1 MKADLV
7 FVEPELLD
15 RVEKQM
21 GSVMQETH
29 CAAVML
35 IDRSGLVIAATGQMP
50 MHPDQ
55 MGAMA
60 ASVYLAMGAMIRASQ
75 TDEFIVHLPASNAR
89 FLFRYVDQRLFLCA
103 FCSDT
108 ASETLVRAGLEELAH
123 GARNAL
129 SDNGTAKRRLQS
141 VDFIEEKL
149 NELFDR

>member
-15 RVEKQM
+15 RIEKQM
-21 GSVMQETH
+21 ERIMRETR

-35 IDRSGLVIAATGQMP
+35 IDRSGLVIAATGQIP

-60 ASVYLAMGAMIRASQ
+60 ASVYMAMGAMIKASR
-75 TDEFIVHLPASNAR
+75 TDEFVVHLPASKTR
-89 FLFRYVDQRLFLCA
+89 FLFRYVDQRLFLCG
-103 FCSDT
+103 FFGDT
-108 ASETLVRAGLEELAH
+108 ASETLVRAGIEELAN

-129 SDNGTAKRRLQS
+129 SEKSTSSRKMEA

-149 NELFDR
+149 NELFDK